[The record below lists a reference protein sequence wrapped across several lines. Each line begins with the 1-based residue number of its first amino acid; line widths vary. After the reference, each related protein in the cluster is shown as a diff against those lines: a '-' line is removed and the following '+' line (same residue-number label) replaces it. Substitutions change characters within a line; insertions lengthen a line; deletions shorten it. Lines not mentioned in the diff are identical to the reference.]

1 MPPFS
6 NRTNA
11 LSPALKMEQSTNW
24 SLPKPNQLVD
34 VNGAQ
39 AGGNRTFCGDT
50 GVCSLPEPHTLQ
62 CFSLKSEIA
71 ERAYSFLGQLFCL
84 LPTCCA
90 PELRKSEASKGRSCE
105 CSARR
110 DRQLWR
116 LQFAFLL
123 SMCVRCAV
131 SSCSAGPALTLPQSC
146 GQGAPLAGKMFKV
159 GVTGSSPWRWE
170 RNADN

>member
-1 MPPFS
+1 MPPIS
-6 NRTNA
+6 SRTNA
-11 LSPALKMEQSTNW
+11 FSLVRALEQSGTW

-34 VNGAQ
+34 VNRAQ

-62 CFSLKSEIA
+62 RFSLKSEIA
-71 ERAYSFLGQLFCL
+71 ERAYSFLGQLLCL

-90 PELRKSEASKGRSCE
+90 SRAQKIRGIKGEKLRVLSPQGQAALETPVC
-105 CSARR
+105 
-110 DRQLWR
+110 
-116 LQFAFLL
+116 FFL

-146 GQGAPLAGKMFKV
+146 GWGALLAGKMFKV
-159 GVTGSSPWRWE
+159 GVTGGSPWRWE

>member
-11 LSPALKMEQSTNW
+11 FSPARELEQSTNW

-39 AGGNRTFCGDT
+39 AGGKRTFCGDT
-50 GVCSLPEPHTLQ
+50 GVCSLPEPHTPQ

-71 ERAYSFLGQLFCL
+71 ERAYSFLGQLLCL

-90 PELRKSEASKGRSCE
+90 PELRKSEASKGRGCE

-116 LQFAFLL
+116 LQFAFFFPCASDVPSHLTAPGQL
-123 SMCVRCAV
+123 SLFRKAV
-131 SSCSAGPALTLPQSC
+131 AR
-146 GQGAPLAGKMFKV
+146 APLWLEKCLKWG
-159 GVTGSSPWRWE
+159 
-170 RNADN
+170 